1 MPDILDHFDDLG
13 PEHQWFLVAGT
24 YPQIGDHDQP
34 IFIFPLTESN
44 INTLLA
50 RIDLAKVMWK
60 EHQIPGIVDMY
71 PDTEWA
77 RYFHGGTI
85 YPADAQGRNALQ
97 YLLNPED
104 EYYGLVPRER
114 LRNLDLGRPYELN
127 DEPDWVFAGSNN
139 DVMCQ
144 AFFIKLH
151 GYRHGALIHTEGIRA
166 ADLKK
171 YLDIITT

>member
-1 MPDILDHFDDLG
+1 MPDVLDHFDDLD

-24 YPQIGDHDQP
+24 YPQLGDLDQP

-50 RIDLAKVMWK
+50 RIDLAKVMWA

-71 PDTEWA
+71 PDTEQA
-77 RYFHGGTI
+77 RFFHAIPYTLQVLLG
-85 YPADAQGRNALQ
+85 PDA
-97 YLLNPED
+97 

-114 LRNLDLGRPYELN
+114 LRSLGLGRPYELN
-127 DEPDWVFAGSNN
+127 DEPDWAFAGSNN

-144 AFFIKLH
+144 AFIIKLR
-151 GYRHGALIHTEGIRA
+151 GYRHGALIHTEAIRA
-166 ADLKK
+166 ADLRK
-171 YLDIITT
+171 YLDIISR